1 MASDLLAKI
10 SIEIDARLRELRPLA
25 EEYERLVD
33 AIDSLAGMNPSATA
47 PQQTKTSRAKV
58 AAKKAPERRG
68 PGRPRGSASGVLS
81 KAASKPAPSPKRAQ
95 KKRSSAP
102 IGPVGQA
109 VLDALDHGSHSVSE
123 LVMVTAMGASD
134 IRSAIRRLV
143 SDRKIVKVER
153 DGKTAY
159 ALSSS

>member
-47 PQQTKTSRAKV
+47 PQQTKPSRAKV

-95 KKRSSAP
+95 KKRSAP